1 MDVSDYNRRAW
12 NHCVEIE
19 NRWTVPVD
27 ADAVSRAR
35 RGELDVVLTP
45 IRSVP
50 RRWFPPSLEGID
62 VLALAS
68 AGGQQG
74 PLFAAAGARVT
85 VFDASEGQLGQDR
98 LVADR
103 EGLDLRTIQGDMA
116 DLSAFDDESF
126 DLVFHPVSNIFVQDV
141 RPVWREAARVL
152 RPGGTMLAGFV
163 HPHYFLF
170 DDDALN
176 KGEFVVRYKLPY
188 ADPDQLPTAKL
199 EAFMAQ
205 NEPLCFGHTLTDQ
218 IGGQLDAGLALI
230 DLFEDRWGD
239 GKALDERIAT
249 FVATRSVK
257 LAPSPRLRG
266 FG

>member
-1 MDVSDYNRRAW
+1 MDVKDYNRRAW

-27 ADAVSRAR
+27 AETVARAKQ
-35 RGELDVVLTP
+35 GEFGVLLTP

-50 RRWFPPSLEGID
+50 RGWFPPSLEGID
-62 VLALAS
+62 LLALACG
-68 AGGQQG
+68 GGQQG
-74 PLFAAAGARVT
+74 PLFAAAGAQVT

-98 LVADR
+98 LVAER
-103 EGLDLRTIQGDMA
+103 ENLEIRTVRGDMA

-152 RPGGTMLAGFV
+152 RPGGTLLAGFV
-163 HPHYFLF
+163 NPHYFLF

-176 KGEFVVRYKLPY
+176 RGEFVVRYKLPY
-188 ADPDQLPTAKL
+188 ADPEQLPTAKL

-230 DLFEDRWGD
+230 DLYEDRWGN
-239 GKALDERIAT
+239 GKILDERIAT
-249 FVATRSVK
+249 FMATRSVK
-257 LAPSPRLRG
+257 LASRPTLRG
-266 FG
+266 FA

>member
-1 MDVSDYNRRAW
+1 MDVKEYNRRAW

-27 ADAVSRAR
+27 AEAVARAR
-35 RGELDVVLTP
+35 QGAFDVLLTP
-45 IRSVP
+45 IQTVP
-50 RRWFPPSLEGID
+50 RHWFPPSVRALD
-62 VLALAS
+62 LLALAS

-85 VFDASEGQLGQDR
+85 VYDVSEAQLGQDR

-103 EGLDLRTIQGDMA
+103 EGLELRTVQGDMA
-116 DLSAFDDESF
+116 DLGAFDDESF
-126 DLVFHPVSNIFVQDV
+126 DLVFHPVSNIFVEDV

-152 RPGGTMLAGFV
+152 RPGGTLLAGFV
-163 HPHYFLF
+163 NPLYFLF

-176 KGEFVVRYKLPY
+176 RGELTVRYEVPY
-188 ADPDQLPTAKL
+188 ADPEQLPTAKL

-239 GKALDERIAT
+239 GKVLDERIAT

-257 LAPSPRLRG
+257 LVTPPRGRG
-266 FG
+266 FD